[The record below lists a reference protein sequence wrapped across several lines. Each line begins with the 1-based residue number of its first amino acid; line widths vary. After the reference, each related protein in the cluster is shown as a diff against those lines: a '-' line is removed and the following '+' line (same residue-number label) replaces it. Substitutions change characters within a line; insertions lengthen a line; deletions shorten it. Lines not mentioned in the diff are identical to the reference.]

1 MIEKTYNNGL
11 ENENQPKNYKAEGD
25 AFVKNLKDS
34 TAYCRQFF
42 FDTEE
47 TDTNG
52 KVKKKPCQIAS
63 LRSKL
68 IYDLKRDF
76 CVDVKP
82 DDVST
87 ILYKTLW
94 SNGSWAALNSY
105 EGKCS
110 FFAWLKKVAKNAVVE
125 TLEQEGQI
133 KDTGSKTMGNTRLA
147 LLSQSPAKCQV
158 VIDDML
164 GKSKYHALLTDI
176 YVDRIPQEII
186 IKKMGIDEEEF
197 KTAKKKAENMLK
209 DALLRSVEFSEED
222 LLRSKKNHVVMMSL
236 DFVSDI
242 AEWYKAQV
250 DANVFSDVFGTDLSD
265 EEVHEKAV
273 EFLYDFSAKMEW
285 SDRDRYIWCR
295 RFIEDVAPV
304 DVAKE
309 VERDRAWLDTRFSR
323 LNAKFKKAVKEWWTL
338 HSK

>member
-1 MIEKTYNNGL
+1 MIETTYNNGL
-11 ENENQPKNYKAEGD
+11 ENEEQPKNYKAEGD

-47 TDTNG
+47 TDSKG
-52 KVKKKPCQIAS
+52 KAKKKLCQIAS

-68 IYDLKRDF
+68 IYDLKRDYG
-76 CVDVKP
+76 VDVKP

-133 KDTGSKTMGNTRLA
+133 RDIGSMTMGNTRLA

-164 GKSKYHALLTDI
+164 GESKYHDLLTDI
-176 YVDRIPQEII
+176 YVDRVPQEII
-186 IKKMGIDEEEF
+186 MKKMGIDEAEF
-197 KTAKKKAENMLK
+197 DVAKKNAEKKLK

-222 LLRSKKNHVVMMSL
+222 LLRSKKNHVVTVSSE
-236 DFVSDI
+236 FVSDI
-242 AEWYKAQV
+242 AEWYKAKV

-265 EEVHEKAV
+265 EEVHVKAV

-295 RFIEDVAPV
+295 RFIEDVSPV
-304 DVAKE
+304 DVAME
-309 VERDRAWLDTRFSR
+309 VERDRAWLDTRYSR
-323 LNAKFKKAVKEWWTL
+323 LNAKFKKAVKEWWKV

>member
-1 MIEKTYNNGL
+1 MIETTYNNGL
-11 ENENQPKNYKAEGD
+11 ENEEQPKNYKAEGD

-34 TAYCRQFF
+34 SAYCRQFF
-42 FDTEE
+42 FDTEV
-47 TDTNG
+47 TDEKG
-52 KVKKKPCQIAS
+52 KAKKKPCQIAS

-68 IYDLKRDF
+68 IYDLKRDYG
-76 CVDVKP
+76 VDVKP

-133 KDTGSKTMGNTRLA
+133 KDAGSKTMGNTRLA

-164 GKSKYHALLTDI
+164 GESKYHDLLTDI
-176 YVDRIPQEII
+176 YVDRVPQEII
-186 IKKMGIDEEEF
+186 MKKMGIDEAEF
-197 KTAKKKAENMLK
+197 DVAKKNAEKKLK

-222 LLRSKKNHVVMMSL
+222 LLRSKKNHVVTVSSE
-236 DFVSDI
+236 FVSDI
-242 AEWYKAQV
+242 AEWYKAKV

-265 EEVHEKAV
+265 EEVHVKAV

-285 SDRDRYIWCR
+285 CDRDHYIWCR
-295 RFIEDVAPV
+295 RFIEDVSPV
-304 DVAKE
+304 DVAME
-309 VERDRAWLDTRFSR
+309 VERDRAWLDTRYSR
-323 LNAKFKKAVKEWWTL
+323 LNAKFKKAVKEWWKV

>member
-1 MIEKTYNNGL
+1 MTYNNGL
-11 ENENQPKNYKAEGD
+11 ENEEQPKNYKAEGD

-34 TAYCRQFF
+34 SAYCRQFF

-47 TDTNG
+47 TDAKG
-52 KVKKKPCQIAS
+52 KAKKKPCQIAS

-68 IYDLKRDF
+68 IYDLKRDYG
-76 CVDVKP
+76 VDVKP
-82 DDVST
+82 NDVST

-94 SNGSWAALNSY
+94 SNGSWSALNSY

-133 KDTGSKTMGNTRLA
+133 RDAGSKTMGNTRLA

-164 GKSKYHALLTDI
+164 GESKYYDLLTDI
-176 YVDRIPQEII
+176 YVARIPQEMIM
-186 IKKMGIDEEEF
+186 KKMGIDEAEF
-197 KTAKKKAENMLK
+197 NAAKKKAEKKLK
-209 DALLRSVEFSEED
+209 DALLRSVEFCEED
-222 LLRSKKNHVVMMSL
+222 LLRSKKNHVVTVSSE
-236 DFVSDI
+236 FVSDI
-242 AEWYKAQV
+242 AEWYKAKV

-265 EEVHEKAV
+265 EEVHVKAV

-304 DVAKE
+304 DVAME
-309 VERDRAWLDTRFSR
+309 VDRDRAWLDTRYSR
-323 LNAKFKKAVKEWWTL
+323 LNAKFKKAVKEWWKL